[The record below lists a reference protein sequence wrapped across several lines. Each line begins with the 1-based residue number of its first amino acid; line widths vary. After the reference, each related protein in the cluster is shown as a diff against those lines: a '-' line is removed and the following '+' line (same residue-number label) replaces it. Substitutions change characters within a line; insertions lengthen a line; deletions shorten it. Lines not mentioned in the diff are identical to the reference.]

1 MPRPAQGKDHDITG
15 TPVTKLMAIEE
26 RQQSEELAAFT
37 DVVLNGE
44 PVEGQSRPP
53 LAETVERLALVL
65 ERRPPPTRLR
75 QRIRRS
81 VAAEWPRRQPTLE
94 ERLRKLLRALA
105 SPRYRWAWATAAG
118 LLILVLVTTLFFP
131 TGVQE
136 ITGTVVGDIDP
147 GVVAVALG
155 ASLVIVLVVI
165 WIRERRR

>member
-1 MPRPAQGKDHDITG
+1 
-15 TPVTKLMAIEE
+15 VTKLMTIEE

-65 ERRPPPTRLR
+65 ERRPPPAGLR

-81 VAAEWPRRQPTLE
+81 VAVEWPRRQPTL

-118 LLILVLVTTLFFP
+118 LLILVLATTLFFP
-131 TGVQE
+131 TGIQE

-147 GVVAVALG
+147 GVVVVALG
-155 ASLVIVLVVI
+155 VSLVIVLVVI
-165 WIRERRR
+165 WIRARRR